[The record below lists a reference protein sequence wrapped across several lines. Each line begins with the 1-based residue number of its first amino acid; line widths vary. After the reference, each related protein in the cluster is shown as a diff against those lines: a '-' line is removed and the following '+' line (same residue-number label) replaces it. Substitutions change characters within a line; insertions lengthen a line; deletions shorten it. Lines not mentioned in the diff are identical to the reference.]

1 MKITEKKPRQRYFI
15 VEGNI
20 GAGKS
25 TFLKILQKYLNLQI
39 VLEPHER
46 WQNILEGENLLDK
59 FYRDPQ
65 RWAYTFQSYAFV
77 SRVMEQEA
85 HASTNPFLVQILE
98 RSVFSDR
105 YCFAQNCFELGYM
118 SALEWK
124 LYQEWFEWL
133 VETYVAKP
141 DGIIY
146 VRTSPDTCY
155 ERLHKRSRVEE
166 MSVSREYLK
175 RLHDKHERWLIEK
188 EQISPSV
195 KDIPVLVLECNG
207 DFENNREEREKH
219 IDQVGSFVLSHIPGA
234 SSQSPLSPLS
244 L

>member
-1 MKITEKKPRQRYFI
+1 MKSTEKKPRQRCFI
-15 VEGNI
+15 LEGNI

-25 TFLKILQKYLNLQI
+25 TFLKILQKYLNVQI

-46 WQNILEGENLLDK
+46 WQNILEGENLLDR

-77 SRVMEQEA
+77 SRVMEQEK
-85 HASTNPFLVQILE
+85 HASTNPFSVQLLE

-133 VETYVAKP
+133 VTSYVAKP

-146 VRTSPDTCY
+146 VRTNPDVCFQ
-155 ERLHKRSRVEE
+155 RLNKRSRSEE
-166 MSVSREYLK
+166 STVSMEYLQ
-175 RLHDKHERWLIEK
+175 RLHDRHERWLIDK
-188 EQISPSV
+188 ENVMPAL
-195 KDIPVLVLECNG
+195 KGIPVLVLECDG
-207 DFENNREEREKH
+207 EFEHNRLEREKH
-219 IDQVGSFVLSHIPGA
+219 IDQVGTFVLSHIPGV
-234 SSQSPLSPLS
+234 SSSSPLSPLS